1 MKTRNVHRTGGVR
14 MKVVIAIDSL
24 KGSLTS
30 MEAGSAIKQGIRNV
44 SKEAEVFISPLADG
58 GEGTTDALIE
68 GMGGEKIFLTVT
80 GPDKKPVK
88 GYYGYL
94 KEQKMAIIEMAMA
107 AGITYLKEE
116 ERSPYTT
123 TTYGVGEMIS
133 HAIEM
138 GSRKFVIGIGGSATN
153 DGGTGMLEALGYEFY
168 DKNGQVMHPTGGIL
182 DEIGEIRSDKV
193 IPALRECEF
202 RIACD
207 VENPL
212 YGKTGAS
219 YIYGP
224 QKGATIKDCE
234 ILDQKMRKYAEIV
247 KTLTGHS
254 HENVKGAGAAGGLG
268 FAFLSFLSARLEPG
282 IELILDTTQLEKR
295 LIDADYVIT
304 GEGRLDGQTAMGKAP
319 IGVAQL
325 AKKYGKKV
333 IAFAGSITHDAK
345 ACHDGGIDAFFPIV
359 RGVCTLEEAMNTE
372 NAKRNLQDTVEEVFR
387 LLV

>member
-1 MKTRNVHRTGGVR
+1 

-30 MEAGSAIKQGIRNV
+30 IEAGNAIKKGILTV
-44 SKEAEVFISPLADG
+44 TKEAQVFISPLADG

-68 GMGGEKIFLTVT
+68 GMGGEKVSLSVT
-80 GPDKKPVK
+80 GPDKKLVE

-107 AGITYLKEE
+107 AGITYLKED
-116 ERSPYTT
+116 ERNPYTT
-123 TTYGVGEMIS
+123 TTYGVGEMIA
-133 HAIEM
+133 HAIKK
-138 GSRKFVIGIGGSATN
+138 GCRQFIIGIGGSATN

-168 DKNGQVMHPTGGIL
+168 NKEGQVMHPTGGTL
-182 DEIGEIRSDKV
+182 DEISEIRSDKV
-193 IPALRECEF
+193 LPELQECSF

-212 YGKTGAS
+212 CGKTGAS

-224 QKGATIKDCE
+224 QKGATAEDCE
-234 ILDQKMRKYAEIV
+234 ILDQKMRKYAMVVKEI
-247 KTLTGHS
+247 TGKS
-254 HENVKGAGAAGGLG
+254 YENEQGAGAAGGLG
-268 FAFLSFLSARLEPG
+268 FAFLSFLSAKLEPG
-282 IELILDTTQLEKR
+282 IELILDTTQLEKQ
-295 LIDADYVIT
+295 LVDADYVIT

-333 IAFAGSITHDAK
+333 IAFAGAIAPDAK
-345 ACHDGGIDAFFPIV
+345 ACHAGGIDAFFPIV
-359 RGVCTLEEAMNTE
+359 RGVCTLEEAMDTE
-372 NAKRNLQDTVEEVFR
+372 KAKQNLQDTVEEVFR
-387 LLV
+387 LLVEA